1 MSNFDGLQVAAFE
14 SRRAAEIA
22 QLIERHGGVAHVS
35 PSMREVPLEAN
46 REVIDFANRLMTAEI
61 DVVVLLTGVGTR
73 RLVEAVERHVDRER
87 FISALADT
95 TTIVRGPKPVVAL
108 KELGITPGHR
118 APEPNTWREL
128 LQTIDQQVPVAG
140 QVVAVQEYGVPNPS
154 LIAGLEARGATVLPV
169 KVYDW
174 ELPEDTGP
182 LEATVRELSEGKI
195 DVVLFTSANQVT
207 NVLKMSAELGL
218 TSAVREGL
226 ARTVVA
232 SIGPVTSARLREEE
246 LPVDLEPER
255 GKMGQLV
262 AAAAEKS
269 GELLRRKQRLSVA
282 ILDAANEEPGPTPP
296 WHDSV
301 FMKACRREP
310 VERTPIWLM
319 RQAGR
324 YMKEYRDVRAQTT
337 FLDLCKNPPLCAEV
351 AITARDRLD
360 VDAAIIFSDLLPILE
375 PMGLD
380 LEYAKGEG
388 PVIHNPI
395 REQQD
400 VDRVVELTSVD
411 ALHYVMETC
420 QLTRRDLDAQI
431 PLLGFA
437 GAPFTLASYAIEG
450 GSSRSFVFTKT
461 LMYRDEGAWT
471 ALMERLVRG
480 ITKYLNAQIAAG
492 VQAVQIFDSWVG
504 CLSPEDYRRYVLPY
518 TRRLIEG
525 VARGVPVI
533 HFATGNPALVPLL
546 AEAGGDVVG
555 VDWRMRLDDAWTA
568 IGPDRAIMGNL
579 DPLTL
584 LAEPEEIRRRAGEIL
599 AQADGRPGH
608 IFNLGHGVIPQTPV
622 DSAIALVNAVRELS
636 AR

>member
-1 MSNFDGLQVAAFE
+1 
-14 SRRAAEIA
+14 
-22 QLIERHGGVAHVS
+22 
-35 PSMREVPLEAN
+35 
-46 REVIDFANRLMTAEI
+46 
-61 DVVVLLTGVGTR
+61 
-73 RLVEAVERHVDRER
+73 
-87 FISALADT
+87 
-95 TTIVRGPKPVVAL
+95 
-108 KELGITPGHR
+108 
-118 APEPNTWREL
+118 
-128 LQTIDQQVPVAG
+128 
-140 QVVAVQEYGVPNPS
+140 
-154 LIAGLEARGATVLPV
+154 
-169 KVYDW
+169 
-174 ELPEDTGP
+174 
-182 LEATVRELSEGKI
+182 
-195 DVVLFTSANQVT
+195 
-207 NVLKMSAELGL
+207 
-218 TSAVREGL
+218 
-226 ARTVVA
+226 
-232 SIGPVTSARLREEE
+232 
-246 LPVDLEPER
+246 
-255 GKMGQLV
+255 MGQLV
-262 AAAAEKS
+262 ATAAKKGS
-269 GELLRRKQRLSVA
+269 ELLDRKKRLSVA
-282 ILDAANEEPGPTPP
+282 MLDADKQEPGPTPP

-395 REQQD
+395 RDNAD
-400 VDRVVELTSVD
+400 VDRVLELTSVD
-411 ALHYVMETC
+411 SLHFVMETC
-420 QLTRRDLDAQI
+420 TLTRRDLNPKI

-437 GAPFTLASYAIEG
+437 GCPFTLASYAIEG

-480 ITKYLNAQIAAG
+480 VTKYINAQIAAG

-504 CLSPEDYRRYVLPY
+504 CLSPADYRRYVLPH
-518 TRRLIEG
+518 TKRLIEG

-533 HFATGNPALVPLL
+533 NFATGNPALLPLL
-546 AEAGGDVVG
+546 AEAGGDIIG
-555 VDWRMRLDDAWTA
+555 VDWRMQLDNAWDA
-568 IGPDRAIMGNL
+568 IGPDRGIMGNL

-584 LAEPEEIRRRAGEIL
+584 LAEPDEIRRKAGEVL

-622 DSAIALVNAVRELS
+622 DSAIALVDAVRELS

>member
-1 MSNFDGLQVAAFE
+1 MPNFDGLHVAAFE
-14 SRRAAEIA
+14 SRRASEIG
-22 QLIERHGGVAHVS
+22 QLIEKHGGVAHVA
-35 PSMREVPLEAN
+35 PSMREVAIDAN
-46 REVIDFANRLMTAEI
+46 RALIDFANRLITADI
-61 DVVVLLTGVGTR
+61 DVLVLLTGVGIKK
-73 RLVEAVERHVDRER
+73 LVEVVERHVDRER
-87 FISALADT
+87 FLSAMADT

-108 KELGITPGHR
+108 KEFGVTPNFR

-128 LQTIDQQVPVAG
+128 LQTIDAELPVAG

-154 LIAGLEARGATVLPV
+154 LIAGLEARGATVVPV

-182 LEATVRELSEGKI
+182 LEATVRALAAEEM
-195 DVVLFTSANQVT
+195 DVVLFTSGNQIT
-207 NVLKMSAELGL
+207 NLLKMSDELGL
-218 TSAVREGL
+218 TGAVRKGL
-226 ARTVVA
+226 ARAVVA

-246 LPVDLEPER
+246 LPVDLEPEH

-262 AAAAEKS
+262 AAAAQRS
-269 GELLRRKQRLSVA
+269 IELLDRKQRLSVA
-282 ILDAANEEPGPTPP
+282 MLDADKQDPGPTPP

-351 AITARDRLD
+351 AITARDRLN

-375 PMGLD
+375 PMGLE

-395 REQQD
+395 RDQED
-400 VDRVVELTSVD
+400 VDRVLELSSVD
-411 ALHYVMETC
+411 SLHYVMETC
-420 QLTRRDLDAQI
+420 RLTRRDLDQEI

-437 GAPFTLASYAIEG
+437 GCPFTLASYAIEG

-461 LMYRDEGAWT
+461 LMYRDEGAWH

-480 ITKYLNAQIAAG
+480 VTKYLNAQVAAG
-492 VQAVQIFDSWVG
+492 VQAVQVFDSWVG
-504 CLSPEDYRRYVLPY
+504 CLSPADYRQYVLPH
-518 TRRLIEG
+518 TKRLIEG

-533 HFATGNPALVPLL
+533 NFATGNPALLPLL
-546 AEAGGDVVG
+546 AEAGGDIIG
-555 VDWRMRLDDAWTA
+555 IDWRTQLDDAWNA
-568 IGPDRAIMGNL
+568 VGPDRGVMGNL

-584 LAEPEEIRRRAGEIL
+584 LADPDEIRRKAGEVL

-608 IFNLGHGVIPQTPV
+608 VFNLGHGVIPQTPV
-622 DSAIALVNAVRELS
+622 DNAIALVEAVRELS

>member
-1 MSNFDGLQVAAFE
+1 MPDFDGLRVAAFE
-14 SRRAAEIA
+14 SRRASELA
-22 QLIERHGGVAHVS
+22 QLIERHKGVAKVS
-35 PSMREVPLEAN
+35 PSMREVPLESN
-46 REVIDFANRLMTAEI
+46 RAVVDFANELITAQV
-61 DVVVLLTGVGTR
+61 DVVILTTGVGTR
-73 RLVEAVERHVDRER
+73 QLVEAVERHVDRDR
-87 FISALADT
+87 FISALSDT
-95 TTIVRGPKPVVAL
+95 VTIARGPKPVVVL
-108 KELGITPGHR
+108 KELGISPTHR
-118 APEPNTWREL
+118 ADEPNTWREL
-128 LQTIDQQVPVAG
+128 LQTVDAHVPVAG

-154 LIAGLEARGATVLPV
+154 LVAGLEARGATVMPV

-174 ELPEDTGP
+174 EFPEDTGP
-182 LEATVRELSEGKI
+182 LVSTVRALAEEQI

-207 NVLKMSAELGL
+207 HLLKMAEELGL
-218 TSAVREGL
+218 TEAVRSGL
-226 ARTVVA
+226 TKTVVA

-255 GKMGQLV
+255 SKMGPFVV
-262 AAAAEKS
+262 AAAERS
-269 GELLRRKQRLSVA
+269 GELLDRKRRLSVA
-282 ILDAANEEPGPTPP
+282 MLEAVEQDPGPKPP

-351 AITARDRLD
+351 AITARDRLN

-395 REQQD
+395 RDIAD
-400 VDRVVELTSVD
+400 VDRMIELTSVD
-411 ALHYVMETC
+411 SLHYVMETC
-420 QLTRRDLDAQI
+420 TLTRRDLDSGI

-437 GAPFTLASYAIEG
+437 GCPFTLASYAIEG
-450 GSSRSFVFTKT
+450 GSSRSYVFTKT
-461 LMYRDEGAWT
+461 LMYRDEGAWN

-480 ITKYLNAQIAAG
+480 ITKYLNAQVAAG

-504 CLSPEDYRRYVLPY
+504 CLSPYDYKRYVLPH
-518 TRRLIEG
+518 TKRLIEG

-533 HFATGNPALVPLL
+533 HFATGNPSLIPLL
-546 AEAGGDVVG
+546 AEAGGDVIG
-555 VDWRMRLDDAWTA
+555 LDWRTQLDDAWNA
-568 IGPDRAIMGNL
+568 VGPDRAVMGNL

-584 LAEPEEIRRRAGEIL
+584 LADPNEIRRRAGEIL

-608 IFNLGHGVIPQTPV
+608 VFNLGHGVIPQTPV
-622 DSAIALVNAVRELS
+622 DNAIALVEAVRELS